1 MPGRMF
7 VGIAQFVFLLR
18 ERRDPFTGGQV
29 LDAISIY
36 VPRREDDIRGA
47 ISTPPNWLFQFTSPQ
62 GGTTRGNQIALIVGV
77 IFNPCLHK
85 GGRHNQMLLDKAT
98 GAFQSTSPQGG
109 DVCHLRGFAEF
120 FEYFN
125 PRPHKG
131 DDASLLAISF
141 IL

>member
-1 MPGRMF
+1 MPDRMF

-77 IFNPCLHK
+77 ISIHVSTRGTTIPFFTSSARLRISIHIPTRGTTGGKSGTRPLH
-85 GGRHNQMLLDKAT
+85 RISIHVPT
-98 GAFQSTSPQGG
+98 
-109 DVCHLRGFAEF
+109 RGTTAK
-120 FEYFN
+120 Y
-125 PRPHKG
+125 HKY
-131 DDASLLAISF
+131 I
-141 IL
+141 

>member
-1 MPGRMF
+1 MPDRMF
-7 VGIAQFVFLLR
+7 VGSAQFVFLLR

-62 GGTTRGNQIALIVGV
+62 GGRPGCSAARYS
-77 IFNPCLHK
+77 CL
-85 GGRHNQMLLDKAT
+85 L
-98 GAFQSTSPQGG
+98 
-109 DVCHLRGFAEF
+109 
-120 FEYFN
+120 YFN

-131 DDASLLAISF
+131 DDEFIFAAPYIQDDFNPRPHKGDDAVSF
-141 IL
+141 TT

>member
-1 MPGRMF
+1 MPDRMF

-77 IFNPCLHK
+77 ISIHV
-85 GGRHNQMLLDKAT
+85 
-98 GAFQSTSPQGG
+98 ST
-109 DVCHLRGFAEF
+109 RGTTPRVHRYTQWAV
-120 FEYFN
+120 YFN

-131 DDASLLAISF
+131 DDRREQIVKP
-141 IL
+141 